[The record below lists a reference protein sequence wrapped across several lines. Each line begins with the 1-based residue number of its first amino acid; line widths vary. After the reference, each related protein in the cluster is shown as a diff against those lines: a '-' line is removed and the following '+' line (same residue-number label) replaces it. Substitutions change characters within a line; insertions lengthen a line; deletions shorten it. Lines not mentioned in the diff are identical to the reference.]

1 MKEKNLNWLKWI
13 KSGQP
18 LHFCPGCQYGTIL
31 RLLACAL
38 EKTGLEPKQVMA
50 VSGIGC
56 AGWITDCYLKTDTLH
71 TTHGRPI
78 SFATGIKLVR
88 PDLKII
94 VVSGDGD
101 LATIGTNH
109 LVHAVRRNINLSV
122 FCVNNFL
129 YGMTGGQA
137 GATTPH
143 GAITATTPE
152 GNLEQP
158 LDLIKL
164 MLSLG
169 CSMASRYP
177 AMPLGKSPYPT
188 IDAVIKTIR
197 HEGFSFFEFI
207 SPCITH
213 FGRKNKLP
221 HPKEIKEYLKN
232 LLIGRGGV
240 VRLTPEF
247 TPETKRDKLGCGTF
261 KNLSEYL
268 QLIESQAGLSV
279 TEGQQ

>member
-56 AGWITDCYLKTDTLH
+56 AGWITDRYLKTDTLH

-88 PDLKII
+88 PDLKVI

-101 LATIGTNH
+101 LATIGANH

-137 GATTPH
+137 GATTPC
-143 GAITATTPE
+143 GAITATTPQ
-152 GNLEQP
+152 GNSEEP
-158 LDLIKL
+158 LDLVRL
-164 MLSLG
+164 VLSLG

-177 AMPLGKSPYPT
+177 AMPIGKSPYPT
-188 IDAVIKTIR
+188 IDAIVKTLK

-207 SPCITH
+207 SPCVTH
-213 FGRKNKLP
+213 FGRKNEMPNPGKL
-221 HPKEIKEYLKN
+221 KEYLKD
-232 LLIGRGGV
+232 LLIRKEDIASSTSEP
-240 VRLTPEF
+240 TPLV
-247 TPETKRDKLGCGTF
+247 KNGKLAQGTF
-261 KNLSEYL
+261 ENLIDYL
-268 QLIESQAGLSV
+268 RF
-279 TEGQQ
+279 TEKGGQQ

>member
-1 MKEKNLNWLKWI
+1 MKEKNLNWLRWI
-13 KSGQP
+13 KNGQP
-18 LHFCPGCQYGTIL
+18 LQFCPSCQYGTIL

-56 AGWITDCYLKTDTLH
+56 AGWITDRYLKTDTLH

-88 PDLKII
+88 PDLKVI

-122 FCVNNFL
+122 FCANNFL
-129 YGMTGGQA
+129 YGMTGAQA
-137 GATTPH
+137 GATTPRN
-143 GAITATTPE
+143 AITATTPQ
-152 GNLEQP
+152 GNPEQP

-164 MLSLG
+164 VLSLG

-177 AMPLGKSPYPT
+177 AMPIGKSPYPT
-188 IDAVIKTIR
+188 IDAIVKTLK

-207 SPCITH
+207 SPCVTH
-213 FGRKNKLP
+213 FGRKNEMPNPGKL
-221 HPKEIKEYLKN
+221 KEYLKD
-232 LLIGRGGV
+232 LLIRKEDIASSTSEP
-240 VRLTPEF
+240 TPLA
-247 TPETKRDKLGCGTF
+247 KNGKLAQGTF
-261 KNLSEYL
+261 ETLIDYL
-268 QLIESQAGLSV
+268 RF
-279 TEGQQ
+279 TEKGGQQ

>member
-1 MKEKNLNWLKWI
+1 MKEKNLNWLRWI

-18 LHFCPGCQYGTIL
+18 LHFCPGCQYGTTL

-38 EKTGLEPKQVMA
+38 EKIGLEPAQVMA

-56 AGWITDCYLKTDTLH
+56 AGWITDRYLKTDTLH

-78 SFATGIKLVR
+78 SFATGIKLAR
-88 PDLKII
+88 PELTVI

-109 LVHAVRRNINLSV
+109 LIHAARRNINLSV
-122 FCVNNFL
+122 FCINNFL

-143 GAITATTPE
+143 NAITATTPQ
-152 GNLEQP
+152 GNPEQP

-164 MLSLG
+164 VLSLD
-169 CSMASRYP
+169 CSLASRYP
-177 AMPLGKSPYPT
+177 AMPIGKSPYPT
-188 IDAVIKTIR
+188 IDAIAKTIR

-207 SPCITH
+207 SPCATH
-213 FGRKNKLP
+213 FGRKNKMP
-221 HPKEIKEYLKN
+221 NPKELKEYLKN
-232 LLIGRGGV
+232 LL
-240 VRLTPEF
+240 VRKDDVIRLAPELTPKE
-247 TPETKRDKLGCGTF
+247 RNDKLACGTF
-261 KNLSEYL
+261 ESLIEYL
-268 QLIESQAGLSV
+268 RFAEKGD
-279 TEGQQ
+279 